1 MAKIRFGQVEYL
13 NALPVFH
20 ALEEGLLAFDGKL
33 IKGSPAVLNKMFL
46 AGQLDIASI
55 SSIEYA
61 RNMDQCMILPDL
73 SVSGDGPVKNA
84 LLFSKIP
91 VMELEGKK
99 VCLTDS
105 SATSTALLKVL
116 FDHYYHLEANF
127 ITMQPDLDRMMTN
140 GDGVLLIGDDA
151 LRAYLRV
158 RQENLP
164 YHVTDLGEIWKQ
176 FTGEPMV
183 YTLWVIR
190 RDFARENQ
198 EVVGILHN
206 QLVESKQYVNASLI
220 SVLEKSRRRSGLP
233 TDILEEYYQVIENGF
248 TENHKKALLT
258 FYDYCYKSGLIE
270 ERVRLAIWGE

>member
-13 NALPVFH
+13 NTLPVFY

-46 AGQLDIASI
+46 AGQLDITSI

-61 RNMDQCMILPDL
+61 RNIDQCLILPDL

-91 VMELEGKK
+91 VTELEGKQ

-105 SATSTALLKVL
+105 SATSAALLKVL

-127 ITMQPDLDRMMTN
+127 MTRQPDLDTMMAR
-140 GDGVLLIGDDA
+140 GDGALLIGDDA
-151 LRAYLRV
+151 LRADLRV
-158 RQENLP
+158 KQENLP
-164 YHVTDLGEIWKQ
+164 YYVTDLGEIWKQ

-190 RDFARENQ
+190 RDFAKENQ

-206 QLVESKQYVNASLI
+206 QLLGAQRYINVNLI
-220 SVLEKSRRRSGLP
+220 SILEKSRRRSGLP
-233 TDILEEYYQVIENGF
+233 LDILAEYYKAIENGF
-248 TENHKKALLT
+248 TEQHKKALLT

-270 ERVRLAIWGE
+270 ERVRLAMWGE

>member
-13 NALPVFH
+13 NTLPVFY

-46 AGQLDIASI
+46 AGQLDITSI

-61 RNMDQCMILPDL
+61 RNIDQCLILPDL

-91 VMELEGKK
+91 VTELEGKK

-105 SATSTALLKVL
+105 SATSAALLKVL

-127 ITMQPDLDRMMTN
+127 MARQPDLDTMMAR
-140 GDGVLLIGDDA
+140 GDGALLIGDDA
-151 LRAYLRV
+151 LRADLRV
-158 RQENLP
+158 KQENLP
-164 YHVTDLGEIWKQ
+164 YYVTDLGEIWKQ

-190 RDFARENQ
+190 RDFAKENQ

-206 QLVESKQYVNASLI
+206 QLLEAQGYINVNLI
-220 SVLEKSRRRSGLP
+220 SILEKSRRRSGLP
-233 TDILEEYYQVIENGF
+233 LDILAEYYKAIENGF
-248 TENHKKALLT
+248 TEQHKKALLT

-270 ERVRLAIWGE
+270 ERVRLAMWGE